1 MSDPVSK
8 LVLEL
13 SKLPGIGEKTAVRL
27 AYHVLKTDE
36 SDVRALSEALLA
48 AKVKIRLCEECFTF
62 TDISPCAICSDTKRN
77 PNVICVVEKPAD
89 VMAIENSQKYLGRY
103 HVLHGVLSPL
113 DGVGPDQIRIR
124 ELLRRTQSGSVTEI
138 ILAINPTVEGE
149 ATGVYLTK
157 LLRPL
162 GGSESLSVNIRI
174 SKIAHGIP
182 VGGVLEYIDRQTIGR
197 AIENRVASA

>member
-8 LVLEL
+8 LILEL
-13 SKLPGIGEKTAVRL
+13 SKLPGIGEKTAIRL
-27 AYHVLKTDE
+27 AYHILRAE
-36 SDVRALSEALLA
+36 EAEVRSLAETLLET
-48 AKVKIRLCEECFTF
+48 KQKIRLCEECFTF
-62 TDISPCAICSDTKRN
+62 TETALCQICSDSRRKIEI
-77 PNVICVVEKPAD
+77 ICVVEKPAD
-89 VMAIENSQKYLGRY
+89 VLAIENSQRFHGRY

-113 DGVGPDQIRIR
+113 DGIGPEQIRIK
-124 ELLRRTQSGSVTEI
+124 ELIARLQRSQVNEI

-157 LLRPL
+157 LLKPL
-162 GGSESLSVNIRI
+162 GVSVT
-174 SKIAHGIP
+174 KIAHGIP

>member
-8 LVLEL
+8 LILEL
-13 SKLPGIGEKTAVRL
+13 SKLPGIGEKTAMRL
-27 AYHVLKTDE
+27 AYHVLRSDE
-36 SDVRALSEALLA
+36 ADVRALSETLLDT
-48 AKVKIRLCEECFTF
+48 KRKIRLCSECFTF
-62 TDISPCAICSDTKRN
+62 TEEQLCVTCNDVRRN
-77 PNVICVVEKPAD
+77 SELVCVVEKPAD
-89 VMAIENSQKYLGRY
+89 VMAIENSQRFNGKY

-113 DGVGPDQIRIR
+113 DGVGPEQLRIK
-124 ELLRRTQSGSVTEI
+124 ELLARLQRGNISEV

-149 ATGVYLTK
+149 ATSIYLTK

-162 GGSESLSVNIRI
+162 GVTVT
-174 SKIAHGIP
+174 KIAHGIP

>member
-8 LVLEL
+8 LILEL
-13 SKLPGIGEKTAVRL
+13 SKLPGIGEKTAMRL
-27 AYHVLKTDE
+27 AYHILKTDE
-36 SDVRALSEALLA
+36 ADVRNLA
-48 AKVKIRLCEECFTF
+48 ETLINAKSKIRLCDECFTF
-62 TDISPCAICSDTKRN
+62 TENSPCSICSDSRRK
-77 PNVICVVEKPAD
+77 PDLICVVEKPAD
-89 VMAIENSQKYLGRY
+89 VLAIENSQKYQGRY

-113 DGVGPDQIRIR
+113 DGVGPEQIRIK
-124 ELLRRTQSGSVTEI
+124 ELLVRLQRQAMQDVEI

-149 ATGVYLTK
+149 ATGVYLTR

-162 GGSESLSVNIRI
+162 GVNVT
-174 SKIAHGIP
+174 KIAHGIP

>member
-1 MSDPVSK
+1 M
-8 LVLEL
+8 
-13 SKLPGIGEKTAVRL
+13 RL

-36 SDVRALSEALLA
+36 SDVRSLTESLID
-48 AKVKIRLCEECFTF
+48 AKTKIRLCEECFTF
-62 TDISPCAICSDTKRN
+62 TENTPCSICSDAKRL
-77 PNVICVVEKPAD
+77 PGIICVVEKPND
-89 VMAIENSQKYLGRY
+89 VMAIENSQRYQGRY

-124 ELLRRTQSGSVTEI
+124 ELLKRVQSNEIVEI

-157 LLRPL
+157 LLKPL
-162 GGSESLSVNIRI
+162 EVNIT
-174 SKIAHGIP
+174 KIAHGIP
-182 VGGVLEYIDRQTIGR
+182 VGGVLEYTDRQTIGR

>member
-8 LVLEL
+8 LILEL
-13 SKLPGIGEKTAVRL
+13 SKLPGIGEKTAMRL
-27 AYHVLKTDE
+27 AYHVLRTDE
-36 SDVRALSEALLA
+36 SDVRTLA
-48 AKVKIRLCEECFTF
+48 STLIDAKMKIRLCQECFTF
-62 TDISPCAICSDTKRN
+62 TEASPCSTCSDSTRKREI
-77 PNVICVVEKPAD
+77 VCVVEKPAD
-89 VMAIENSQKYLGRY
+89 VMAIENSQRFHGRY

-113 DGVGPDQIRIR
+113 DGVGPEQIRVR
-124 ELLRRTQSGSVTEI
+124 ELLRRLEDGSVKEV

-149 ATGVYLTK
+149 ATGVYLSK

-162 GGSESLSVNIRI
+162 GVTVT
-174 SKIAHGIP
+174 KIAHGIP

>member
-13 SKLPGIGEKTAVRL
+13 SK
-27 AYHVLKTDE
+27 
-36 SDVRALSEALLA
+36 
-48 AKVKIRLCEECFTF
+48 
-62 TDISPCAICSDTKRN
+62 
-77 PNVICVVEKPAD
+77 
-89 VMAIENSQKYLGRY
+89 Y

-113 DGVGPDQIRIR
+113 DGVGPAQLRIR
-124 ELLRRTQSGSVTEI
+124 ELIRRTQSGNVSEV

-157 LLRPL
+157 LLKPL
-162 GGSESLSVNIRI
+162 GVNVT
-174 SKIAHGIP
+174 KIAHGIP

-197 AIENRVASA
+197 AIENRVLSG

>member
-8 LVLEL
+8 LILEL
-13 SKLPGIGEKTAVRL
+13 SKLPGIGEKTAMRL
-27 AYHVLKTDE
+27 AYHVLRSDE
-36 SDVRALSEALLA
+36 ADVRALSETLLDT
-48 AKVKIRLCEECFTF
+48 KRKIRLCSECFTF
-62 TDISPCAICSDTKRN
+62 TEEQVCVTCNDARRN
-77 PNVICVVEKPAD
+77 SELVCVVEKPAD
-89 VMAIENSQKYLGRY
+89 VMAIENSQRFNGKY

-113 DGVGPDQIRIR
+113 DGVGPEQLRVKELLARLQRGNIR
-124 ELLRRTQSGSVTEI
+124 EV

-149 ATGVYLTK
+149 ATSIYLTK

-162 GGSESLSVNIRI
+162 GVTVT
-174 SKIAHGIP
+174 KIAHGIP